1 MKTFE
6 VEFWNSEY
14 KGAESKLVRVEEWE
28 YNDESFKK
36 YYDSNNRYKYCNG
49 THYSFVN
56 KVVEKDYR
64 ERFFPKHHTISNYYG
79 TGVVD

>member
-1 MKTFE
+1 METFE
-6 VEFWNSEY
+6 VEFWDAPY

-36 YYDSNNRYKYCNG
+36 YYDLNNRYKYCNG

-56 KVVEKDYR
+56 KDVEKDYR
-64 ERFFPKHHTISNYYG
+64 ERFFPKHHTIDNYYG